1 MLLTLKKVPSQEE
14 IEIQIKYSKMDA
26 QVKRLISSIESC
38 DKTLNVHAESKLYKI
53 NVRDIFYIESVDKK
67 TFVYCEKQVFASN
80 LRLYELHNKLNKYDF
95 IQVSKSCI
103 LNMNVL
109 KSIER
114 KLNSTME
121 AMLINGEKVNIS
133 RKYIPL
139 IKTWLSQEEN
149 L

>member
-1 MLLTLKKVPSQEE
+1 LILTLKKVPSQKE
-14 IEIQIKYSKMDA
+14 IEIQIKYAQMDA
-26 QVKRLISSIESC
+26 NVKRIISSIQSC
-38 DKTLNVHAESKLYKI
+38 DKTLNVHAENKHYKV

-67 TFVYCEKQVFASN
+67 TFVYCKEQVFGSN
-80 LRLYELHNKLNKYDF
+80 LRLYELHNQLSKYDF

-114 KLNSTME
+114 RLNSTME
-121 AMLINGEKVNIS
+121 AMLINGEKINIS
-133 RKYIPL
+133 RKYIPH